1 MVNKRII
8 STIVAIA
15 AIGTAAVTSACTE
28 KDRYLSSVRTV
39 PVQELS
45 VFSEQPLGQYDL
57 KEPSLICKSGEN
69 IILADH
75 FSKYCVDV
83 INMVSG
89 SKTGLFRKGRG
100 PKEVI
105 TSYITTYKGELI
117 LYDISNETCVKV
129 NLENS
134 LRDGFPCVDTLFVL
148 QRGLDMPTSIQLY
161 DDGFIAAYPVSKNI
175 WYASRDYDGT
185 CRSTIPAPSYP
196 ELKRMS
202 DDLYWSFLLSTHY
215 AVRPDGTAVCA
226 AMTGSPTLSF
236 SLIEKGELREIRRY
250 QAEAPEFSE
259 NGEAFTYNSRRAFSR
274 PVAYGDKVY
283 VLYSGQPLKGSDDG
297 CPPYECKHLMEYG
310 WDGKPGRH
318 FVLSEPICSFCIE
331 GDTLL
336 GLSNYPETRIL
347 KYDLNCK

>member
-1 MVNKRII
+1 MMSRHICLSLCLLVLFL
-8 STIVAIA
+8 S
-15 AIGTAAVTSACTE
+15 SCSE
-28 KDRYLSSVRTV
+28 KDRYLSSVKKV

-45 VFSEQPLGQYDL
+45 AFCEQSLGHFDL
-57 KEPSLICKSGEN
+57 KEPSFIYKSGEN

-75 FSKYCVDV
+75 FSKFCIDV
-83 INMVSG
+83 INTASG

-105 TSYITTYKGELI
+105 TSYVTTYKGELI
-117 LYDISNETCVKV
+117 LYDISNETCVWV
-129 NLENS
+129 NLEKS
-134 LRDGFPCVDTLFVL
+134 LRDGVPCVDTLFVL
-148 QRGLDMPTSIQLY
+148 QRGLDMPTSIQLF
-161 DDGFIAAYPVSKNI
+161 DDGFIASYPVNKNI
-175 WYASRDYDGT
+175 WYASRNFDGT
-185 CRSTIPAPSYP
+185 CRSIIPAPSYP

-215 AVRPDGTAVCA
+215 ALSPDGSAVCA
-226 AMTGSPTLSF
+226 AMVYSPTLSF
-236 SLIEKGELREIRRY
+236 SRIEKGELKEIRRY

-259 NGEAFTYNSRRAFSR
+259 NGDAFTYNSRRAFSR

-297 CPPYECKHLMEYG
+297 YPPYECKHLMEYG

-318 FVLSEPICSFCIE
+318 FVLSAPICSFCIE

-347 KYDLNCK
+347 KYDLN